1 MRSRIG
7 SKHAWIKRKAAIT
20 ITIQMKNI
28 TKYPYRSFSSEDMVE
43 DLNTIAFDSKMISSI
58 MHRLAGEK
66 NQHGFG
72 NQKFLPD

>member
-1 MRSRIG
+1 
-7 SKHAWIKRKAAIT
+7 
-20 ITIQMKNI
+20 
-28 TKYPYRSFSSEDMVE
+28 MVE